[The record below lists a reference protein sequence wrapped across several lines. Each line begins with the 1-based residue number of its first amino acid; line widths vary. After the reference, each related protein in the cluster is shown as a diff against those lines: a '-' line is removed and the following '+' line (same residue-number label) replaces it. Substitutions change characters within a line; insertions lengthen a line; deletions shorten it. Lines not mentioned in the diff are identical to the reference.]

1 MSNTV
6 GQDTVV
12 YLENGIKSRYFYGL
26 RRTDE
31 GTLYIGKVDQ
41 LQANDPVTI
50 NVPGAIVDN
59 YEGFDQGE
67 DFYEG
72 RDLNHAKPFKNLK
85 YEQFRWDDVNLNY
98 YINDEG
104 ERVDIDGN
112 LLNEDGIYVPTHEFE
127 VDDKPKAKRKTT
139 TRKKP
144 VAATKEAEAET
155 E

>member
-72 RDLNHAKPFKNLK
+72 RDLNHDKPFKNLK

-98 YINDEG
+98 YINSEG
-104 ERVDIDGN
+104 EFVVRLNSKVGDGTITYPQTDETLVAQPSVFTMDKN
-112 LLNEDGIYVPTHEFE
+112 TIKFDSNEITFDRT
-127 VDDKPKAKRKTT
+127 
-139 TRKKP
+139 
-144 VAATKEAEAET
+144 
-155 E
+155 